1 MRLLAVLGVLLL
13 GVADAPPALS
23 HGGPLDSQ
31 GCHFDNLAGGY
42 HCHRGPLA
50 GQYFKSPLGA
60 IEQKSR
66 SGVGAAPGESSAQCC
81 VTCLK
86 SRNEKSCGDSCIPEW
101 KICQQP
107 RGCACDRY

>member
-1 MRLLAVLGVLLL
+1 MRLIVALGILLFGL
-13 GVADAPPALS
+13 VDARPAAS

-42 HCHRGPLA
+42 HCHRGPLT

-60 IEQKSR
+60 IEEQNR
-66 SGVGAAPGESSAQCC
+66 TGVGAAPGAPSAQCC
-81 VTCLK
+81 VTCRK
-86 SRNEKSCGDSCIPEW
+86 GADEKACGDTCIPEW
-101 KICQQP
+101 KICQQS

>member
-13 GVADAPPALS
+13 CVADAPPALS

-31 GCHFDNLAGGY
+31 GCHFDNLAGEY
-42 HCHRGPLA
+42 HCHRGPLS
-50 GQYFKSPLGA
+50 GQYFRSPLGA
-60 IEQKSR
+60 IEEKSR
-66 SGVGAAPGESSAQCC
+66 TGVGAAPGAPSAECC
-81 VTCLK
+81 VICRK
-86 SRNEKSCGDSCIPEW
+86 GQDQKACGDSCIPEW

>member
-1 MRLLAVLGVLLL
+1 MRLLVLLGIL
-13 GVADAPPALS
+13 LFGLNDAPSAVA

-42 HCHRGPLA
+42 HCHRGPLT

-60 IEQKSR
+60 IEEQNR
-66 SGVGAAPGESSAQCC
+66 TGVGAAPGAPSAQCC
-81 VTCLK
+81 VTCRK
-86 SRNEKSCGDSCIPEW
+86 GADEKAWGDTCIPEW
-101 KICQQP
+101 KICQQS